1 MEEKLKMYREKFIPR
16 AEGERLREDGA
27 MTLEEDRIVLHDLK
41 GVNLRVGF
49 FLGTR
54 EEFLKDTKCI
64 SYSLCWDTVD
74 VKVDQITVSEILS
87 ELDFYYVTQQLI
99 IDEHVIAG
107 EVIDFRCE
115 RNEGGLTASCT
126 ILLGRDY

>member
-1 MEEKLKMYREKFIPR
+1 
-16 AEGERLREDGA
+16 

-49 FLGTR
+49 FLGGR

-64 SYSLCWDTVD
+64 SYSICWDTVD

-115 RNEGGLTASCT
+115 KVDGLITASCVV
-126 ILLGRDY
+126 LLGRDY